1 MSNSKHLNMDTAKRI
16 REAIK
21 QTEIATESAEQQ
33 EVVDF
38 LQKGSISLENALES
52 VNHIDEE

>member
-1 MSNSKHLNMDTAKRI
+1 MDTAKRI